1 MSKEKQSVK
10 NWKPNESNA
19 INARQSLPL
28 NTRSHKKPRNQRP
41 FLLPAITC
49 KMGKGIWIHWAVMA
63 LHVVAILLFTRGFLL
78 TRTELPFYSNC
89 SDASQSPCS
98 YSVPETLNRNDTVE
112 PNQQRCWSKPA
123 VGRLVIIVFDALRFD
138 FVAPS
143 TFFQELKPWMN
154 KLQLV
159 QDLAARNA
167 SSARIFKA
175 IADPPTT
182 SLQRL
187 KGLTTGGLPTFID
200 VGNSF
205 GAPAIVEDNLIHQ
218 LAKNG
223 KRVVMMGD
231 DTWTQL
237 FPHHFEKSFPYPS
250 FNVRDLDTVDNG
262 CIDHLL
268 PFLYQEDW
276 DVLIAHFLGVDHAGH
291 IFGVDSVQMIEKLE
305 QYNNVLLKVVEA
317 LERQSAPGGLH
328 ENTLLLVMGDHGQT
342 VNGDH
347 GGGSAEEVETSMF
360 AVSFKNPPSPI
371 LLEFDTSS
379 CELDLDGRNI
389 CASSFQQLDFAVTIS
404 ALLGI
409 PFPFGSIGR
418 VNPQLYALGAGT
430 WNFEDSVG
438 NSQSHSKLEQW
449 MLNYANI
456 LCTNSWQVKRY
467 IDIYSA
473 SSVIGFSHEDLL
485 HIAGMY
491 AKAEEKWS
499 HATKKL
505 LSREKE
511 SQNELLPAL
520 KRQIDLYSD
529 FLASV
534 AELARSKW
542 TEFNLKMMGAGLGIM
557 LMSLLMHFIA
567 IKKVKEQFGF
577 SFTSSG
583 DSGISFGLV
592 FSCFMVVMRAC
603 SFLSNSFILEEGKA
617 ACFLLA
623 TTGLIKMRYSIM
635 KKKMILEAFVF
646 LLLITICRFTIE
658 VGMSKQAPSSE
669 IINAYP
675 SWMLRIT
682 AGFPVWNILAEVL
695 PVVALILLAILLR
708 KAITGSSS
716 EGIWKYIVI
725 GTNISYILIA
735 VHWASESNILNLDE
749 VLKGI
754 GRNNLPRLIY
764 AIGFGQLFLL
774 AFNQFFNKGKSSDCS
789 KVLYIKTVAMFSAW
803 SSTVILLLGKQGPWI
818 ALAFLIGGYCIM
830 RLDNIELDAKDGGSW
845 NTSLDPVP
853 VTQWSLFAVCLFFC
867 TGHWCA
873 FDGLRYG
880 AAFIGFDEFVLGP
893 QAILLTMDT
902 FGFSLI
908 LPIFGLPFL
917 VARLGQTEKG
927 KKFMLTRLSLVYM
940 IYGVITATSVTAT
953 IICVTMHRR
962 HLMVWGLFAPKFV
975 FDVAGLILTDILVC
989 VASHY
994 YFSRVED
1001 DDDALQD
1008 PFSEK

>member
-1 MSKEKQSVK
+1 
-10 NWKPNESNA
+10 
-19 INARQSLPL
+19 
-28 NTRSHKKPRNQRP
+28 
-41 FLLPAITC
+41 
-49 KMGKGIWIHWAVMA
+49 
-63 LHVVAILLFTRGFLL
+63 
-78 TRTELPFYSNC
+78 
-89 SDASQSPCS
+89 
-98 YSVPETLNRNDTVE
+98 
-112 PNQQRCWSKPA
+112 
-123 VGRLVIIVFDALRFD
+123 
-138 FVAPS
+138 
-143 TFFQELKPWMN
+143 
-154 KLQLV
+154 
-159 QDLAARNA
+159 
-167 SSARIFKA
+167 
-175 IADPPTT
+175 
-182 SLQRL
+182 
-187 KGLTTGGLPTFID
+187 
-200 VGNSF
+200 
-205 GAPAIVEDNLIHQ
+205 
-218 LAKNG
+218 
-223 KRVVMMGD
+223 MMGD

-250 FNVRDLDTVDNG
+250 FNVRDLDTVDSG

-409 PFPFGSIGR
+409 PFPFGSIGQ

-473 SSVIGFSHEDLL
+473 SAVIGFSHEDLL

-511 SQNELLPAL
+511 GQNELLPAL

-567 IKKVKEQFGF
+567 IKKVKEQYGF

-789 KVLYIKTVAMFSAW
+789 KVLFIKTVAMFSAW